1 LRGTP
6 LQKSRRASIVGPGS
20 SYGAL
25 WPFFVSNRSSPPAP
39 RVAAARRSATL
50 AALAALAA
58 LLPVGPAA
66 GAAGAAGAA
75 PARQGPAVGFAG
87 VQEGQAVRGTVAIQA
102 LVAGPDVAQVE
113 FALSGP
119 AAAAHAEGLAP
130 YTFMG
135 DVGDA
140 PLGWDTTGVPD
151 GEYTLAATATDAAGR
166 TSTSQVRFRVAN

>member
-1 LRGTP
+1 MSGGGGTAAG
-6 LQKSRRASIVGPGS
+6 RA
-20 SYGAL
+20 
-25 WPFFVSNRSSPPAP
+25 
-39 RVAAARRSATL
+39 L

-58 LLPVGPAA
+58 LLPVGP
-66 GAAGAAGAA
+66 AAGAA

-119 AAAAHAEGLAP
+119 AAAAHTESVPP
-130 YTFMG
+130 YTFGG

-140 PLGWDTTGVPD
+140 PIGWDTTGVPD
-151 GEYTLAATATDAAGR
+151 GEYTLAATATGR
-166 TSTSQVRFRVAN
+166 ASTSQVRFRVAN